1 MASRLKRPCI
11 CLETQM
17 RGLDMRQGAI
27 KPAAK
32 SHRCGLK
39 LTDTAH
45 LRLKVNAKLI
55 FNLLLHMLNQGAD
68 IGGRGM
74 VGIDHK
80 TAMLSDTWAPP
91 TRTPRKPAS
100 MMSFPAK

>member
-1 MASRLKRPCI
+1 MASRLKRSRI
-11 CLETQM
+11 CLGAQM
-17 RGLDMRQGAI
+17 QGLGRRQGAI

-39 LTDTAH
+39 LADTAH

-55 FNLLLHMLNQGAD
+55 FNLLSHMLNQGAD

-80 TAMLSDTWAPP
+80 TAML
-91 TRTPRKPAS
+91 
-100 MMSFPAK
+100 F